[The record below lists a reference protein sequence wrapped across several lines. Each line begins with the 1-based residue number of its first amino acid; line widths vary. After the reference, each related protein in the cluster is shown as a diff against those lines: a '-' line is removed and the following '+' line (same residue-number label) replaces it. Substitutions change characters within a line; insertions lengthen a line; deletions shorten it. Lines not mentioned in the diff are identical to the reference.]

1 MDREAAV
8 LRRESDDVGR
18 IVCGVRPVV
27 HAERASTTFE
37 NDCARGGGS
46 SGTGFPVSV
55 QYFCAV
61 RHAVA
66 DVYERAHGKR
76 ADLREQGV
84 LAAEGEG
91 NVPAAPGFRGLRQAD
106 GKSVAGFSEMDAAP
120 GAGCLLRCAGA
131 DARGVQGDECADPDD
146 YRAL

>member
-1 MDREAAV
+1 MDGQAGV
-8 LRRESDDVGR
+8 LRRKSDDVGR
-18 IVCGVRPVV
+18 VVSRVRPVG

-37 NDCARGGGS
+37 NNCARGGGP

-55 QYFCAV
+55 QYFRAV

-66 DVYERAHGKR
+66 DVYEWAHGKR

-84 LAAEGEG
+84 LAAEGGG

-120 GAGCLLRCAGA
+120 DAGCLLRRASADAGA
-131 DARGVQGDECADPDD
+131 VQGDECADPDD
-146 YRAL
+146 HRRL